1 MGGQKNMKPISAR
14 QRRRLVAALTAK
26 IRHYERCLKLLPRVD
41 AEVLEIGFE
50 LFSNELGLALWL
62 CEPARALGGKIP
74 LRVMRTAR
82 GRKEV
87 VNILGAIAHGTY
99 L

>member
-1 MGGQKNMKPISAR
+1 MKPISAS
-14 QRRRLVAALTAK
+14 QRRRLVAALTTK
-26 IRHYERCLKLLPRVD
+26 IRHYECCIKLLPRVD
-41 AEVLEIGFE
+41 AEVFDTGLDLFSSEIG
-50 LFSNELGLALWL
+50 LARWL

-82 GRKEV
+82 GRNQV